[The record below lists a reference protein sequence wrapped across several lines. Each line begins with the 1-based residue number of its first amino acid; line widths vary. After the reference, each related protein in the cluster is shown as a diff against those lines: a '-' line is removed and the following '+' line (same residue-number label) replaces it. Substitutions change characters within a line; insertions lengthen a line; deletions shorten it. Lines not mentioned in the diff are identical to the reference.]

1 MRYLNKIETQVLII
15 GGGVTGTGILRDL
28 SLRGIKC
35 LLVESNDIN
44 RGASGANHGLLHSG
58 ARYVM
63 TDPESATECG
73 EENAI
78 LKKTLG
84 GCIED
89 NGGIYVAV
97 KGDDEHYVADFPA
110 QCEKSGIII
119 QEIDVQQ
126 VQEQEP
132 AVIKDIFKAY
142 QTKDATIDPFGVS
155 LSNIA
160 QARSLE
166 GSTLTYNRVVQL
178 IKHSGKI
185 TSAILRNT
193 KTGDFTEVFA
203 DYIVNAA
210 GAWVGEVANL
220 AGMEVKVVYS
230 KGSLLVTASRITRK
244 SIMRLRAPSIV
255 DALVPGGTVSII
267 GPTSVRI
274 NSLNDIAPTIVEVE
288 DIINEGIKLIPQ
300 LADTRY
306 IRAFS
311 GVRPIID
318 SSEKGSDNALS
329 RGYDLIDHENDG
341 LNNFITIAGGKLSIY
356 RLMAE
361 KTSDLI
367 CQKLG
372 ISNPCLT
379 RTDILPKANDT
390 KWTDP
395 GATTKLWLSGKPG
408 HPKDT
413 LLCECEMVPLSAV
426 DSIVESIEKSGLAP
440 NHKTIEIRS
449 RIGKGSCQGT
459 ICGSRIAAYLSE
471 KKGLSDSDTRKSL
484 KAFIRKRWKG
494 EHAVLANNQ
503 MAQAELKEALYINLL
518 GTSD

>member
-1 MRYLNKIETQVLII
+1 MLNLNNIETQVLII

-35 LLVESNDIN
+35 LLVESDDIN

-58 ARYVM
+58 ARYVT

-73 EENAI
+73 EENVI

-84 GCIED
+84 NCIED
-89 NGGIYVAV
+89 NGGLYVAV
-97 KGDDEHYVADFPA
+97 KGDDENYVADFPD
-110 QCEKSGIII
+110 QCEKCGIKT
-119 QEIDVQQ
+119 QEIDIKQ
-126 VQEQEP
+126 VQELES
-132 AVIKDIFKAY
+132 AVTKDIFKAY
-142 QTKDATIDPFGVS
+142 QTKDATIDPFGIS

-166 GSTLTYNRVVQL
+166 GTTLIYNRVVKL
-178 IKHSGKI
+178 KKLGGKI
-185 TSAILRNT
+185 ISAILKNT
-193 KTGDFTEVFA
+193 KTGGLTEVFA

-210 GAWVGEVANL
+210 GAWVGEIAAL
-220 AGMEVKVVYS
+220 AGMKVKVVYS

-255 DALVPGGTVSII
+255 DALVPGGTISII
-267 GPTSVRI
+267 GPTSVRV
-274 NSLNDIAPTIVEVE
+274 NSLNDIAPTIAEVE

-300 LADTRY
+300 LNDTRY

-329 RGYDLIDHENDG
+329 RGYDLIDHEKDG

-379 RTDILPKANDT
+379 RTNILPKADDT

-395 GATTKLWLSGKPG
+395 GATSKLWFSGRSGDP
-408 HPKDT
+408 DNT
-413 LLCECEMVPLSAV
+413 LLCECEMVPVSVV
-426 DSIVESIEKSGLAP
+426 DSIVESIEKNGLVP

-471 KKGLSDSDTRKSL
+471 KKGLNGSDTQKSL
-484 KAFIRKRWKG
+484 KEFLRKRWKG
-494 EHAVLANNQ
+494 EHAILANNQ